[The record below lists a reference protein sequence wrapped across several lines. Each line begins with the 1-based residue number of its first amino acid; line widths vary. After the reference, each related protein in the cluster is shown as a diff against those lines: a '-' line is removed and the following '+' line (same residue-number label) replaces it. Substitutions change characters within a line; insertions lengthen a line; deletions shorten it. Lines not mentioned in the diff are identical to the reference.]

1 MKVSDRMRAKARTK
15 LLEASLLVIL
25 EPEAAVVAAL
35 EALRAL
41 DVQGLPTPA
50 AAMKGGER
58 CE

>member
-1 MKVSDRMRAKARTK
+1 MRAKARTK